1 MPPVFWKNASCRK
14 AYEKLPLT
22 PAQRKE
28 ADRAIQA
35 LASNP
40 RPDGCKKL
48 SGKFDGSYRIAVCGS
63 YRVLYQVSAEEV
75 VIVDVGDRKEAY
87 R

>member
-1 MPPVFWKNASCRK
+1 VPPVFWKSPSRKK

-22 PAQRKE
+22 PAEREE

-35 LASNP
+35 LGSNP

-48 SGKFDGSYRIAVCGS
+48 SGKLEGVYRITVCRS
-63 YRVLYQVSAEEV
+63 FRVLYRITAEE
-75 VIVDVGDRKEAY
+75 ILIEDVGDRKEAY